1 MARAAVKAKQAQ
13 KAQKAKAAPAKAAPR
28 RGRRKHASGGNPN
41 QQLFFVRMRRSAKPM
56 YVVLAVLFA
65 VTFAFL
71 GVGSGTS
78 GLQGLFN
85 NLNIFH
91 HGTSVSSAQKQTQKH
106 PNDPKAWRSLATVYE
121 GKGDTANAIGA
132 LQQYTTLRPKD
143 SAAYN
148 ELAGLELSQAQ
159 SYLTQYQGAYAN
171 AQLAAPSS
179 AITPSPTSKVGKAL
193 GTNPIE
199 QVSANQQ
206 NAVANDLYQK
216 VQLAYS
222 DAVSAYQKV
231 ADLQPGNASAWLQL
245 GDTARQSGD
254 SKTAISAYKRF
265 LKLNTDPST
274 DAQVKQLI
282 KQLGG

>member
-13 KAQKAKAAPAKAAPR
+13 KAKVAPAKAAPR
-28 RGRRKHASGGNPN
+28 RGRRRHASGGNPN

-56 YVVLAVLFA
+56 YLILAVLFA

-71 GVGSGTS
+71 GVGSGSS
-78 GLQGLFN
+78 GLESLFS

-91 HGTSVSSAQKQTQKH
+91 HGTSISSAQKRTQKH
-106 PNDPKAWRSLATVYE
+106 PNDPKAWRSLATAYE
-121 GKGDTANAIGA
+121 GKGDTANAIAA

-143 SAAYN
+143 VAAYN
-148 ELAGLELSQAQ
+148 ELAGLQVSEAQ
-159 SYLTQYQGAYAN
+159 DFVVQYQNAYAS
-171 AQLAAPSS
+171 AQLAAPS
-179 AITPSPTSKVGKAL
+179 ALITPSATSKLGKAL
-193 GTNPIE
+193 GTNPVE
-199 QVSANQQ
+199 QAAANQQ

-222 DAVSAYQKV
+222 NAVSAYQKV
-231 ADLQPGNASAWLQL
+231 ADLQPGQASAWLQL

-254 SKTAISAYKRF
+254 SKTAVKAYKRF
-265 LKLNTDPST
+265 LKLNTEPSVA
-274 DAQVKQLI
+274 AQVKQLI

>member
-13 KAQKAKAAPAKAAPR
+13 KAKVAPAKAAPR
-28 RGRRKHASGGNPN
+28 RGRRRHASGGNPN

-56 YVVLAVLFA
+56 YLVLAVLFA

-78 GLQGLFN
+78 GLEGLFN

-91 HGTSVSSAQKQTQKH
+91 HGTSVASAQKQTQKH
-106 PNDPKAWRSLATVYE
+106 PNDPKAWRNLATVYE

-132 LQQYTTLRPKD
+132 LQQYTTLSPKD
-143 SAAYN
+143 AAAYN
-148 ELAGLELSQAQ
+148 ELAGLQVSEAQ
-159 SYLTQYQGAYAN
+159 TYLAQYQNAYTN

-179 AITPSPTSKVGKAL
+179 VITPNPTSKVGKAL
-193 GTNPIE
+193 GSNPIE
-199 QVSANQQ
+199 QAAANQQ
-206 NAVANDLYQK
+206 NSVANGLYQQ

-222 DAVSAYQKV
+222 NAVSAYQKV
-231 ADLQPGNASAWLQL
+231 ADLRPGNAGAWLQL
-245 GDTARQSGD
+245 GETARQSGD
-254 SKTAISAYKRF
+254 SKTAISAYKHF
-265 LKLNTDPST
+265 LKLNTDPAT

>member
-1 MARAAVKAKQAQ
+1 MARAAVKSKQAQ
-13 KAQKAKAAPAKAAPR
+13 KAKATPVKAAPR

-56 YVVLAVLFA
+56 YLVLAVLFA

-78 GLQGLFN
+78 GLEGLFN

-91 HGTSVSSAQKQTQKH
+91 HGTSVASAQKQTQKH
-106 PNDPKAWRSLATVYE
+106 PNDPKAWRNLATVYE

-132 LQQYTTLRPKD
+132 LQQYTTLSPKD
-143 SAAYN
+143 AAAYN
-148 ELAGLELSQAQ
+148 ELAGLQVSQAQ
-159 SYLTQYQGAYAN
+159 TYLAQYQSAYAN

-179 AITPSPTSKVGKAL
+179 AIIPNPTSKVGKAL
-193 GTNPIE
+193 GSNPIE
-199 QVSANQQ
+199 QAAANQQ
-206 NAVANDLYQK
+206 NAVANGLYQQ

-222 DAVSAYQKV
+222 NAVTAYQKV
-231 ADLQPGNASAWLQL
+231 ADLKPGNAGAWLQL
-245 GDTARQSGD
+245 GETARQSGD